1 MRATSTARR
10 YARALF
16 ALAGEEGRVEEVRRE
31 LDALVA
37 LIEGNEE
44 LSHAIFRPLHPA
56 AERRRVLRA
65 TCERL
70 GSSPTLQRFCAF
82 LVDQRRVV
90 ELAEIRA
97 SYGALAD
104 EAAGRM
110 RAEGVSASPL
120 SAEQLDR
127 MRRALAGR
135 TGGRELELETSVDA
149 SLLGGAIA
157 RVGGVVYDGSL
168 RTQLE
173 KLRTGLMRGH

>member
-1 MRATSTARR
+1 MRAGSSARR

-70 GSSPTLQRFCAF
+70 GASPTLQRFCAF

-90 ELAEIRA
+90 EIAEIRA
-97 SYGALAD
+97 AYAALAD
-104 EAAGRM
+104 AAAGRM
-110 RAEGVSASPL
+110 RARVVSASPL
-120 SAEQLDR
+120 SEAQRERL
-127 MRRALAGR
+127 RRALAAR
-135 TGGRELELETSVDA
+135 TGRELELETEVDA
-149 SLLGGAIA
+149 ALLGGAIA
-157 RVGGVVYDGSL
+157 SVGDLVFDGCL

-173 KLRTGLMRGH
+173 QLRQSLTRGH